1 MLVQEHVALSK
12 IRFCVTSSVD
22 SLKLLVYLLFF
33 WLVEFMNHKN
43 ELKNLA
49 AKLAGAWKNLFQS

>member
-22 SLKLLVYLLFF
+22 SFKLFFFFF
-33 WLVEFMNHKN
+33 WLVEFMNHKI

-49 AKLAGAWKNLFQS
+49 AKLAGAWKNVFQS